1 MRESMIVSQLRPSG
15 VSDGRLLSAL
25 RRVAREKFVPVERR
39 AAAYIDRAVPIMPG
53 RAINPPLTTAL
64 LLNAADIAP
73 GDRVLI
79 VGSATGYAAAVAA
92 ALSSSVF
99 AIDADAALIDA
110 ARTAVPGVTFIVG
123 PLAEGLAAH
132 APYDAIVVDG
142 AIEAVPDALI
152 AQLAL
157 NGRLCCAI
165 SVPGLTRLAVGRRG
179 GAGFALAEFADSEAV
194 TLPGFALA
202 KAFVF

>member
-15 VSDGRLLSAL
+15 VSDSRLLSAL
-25 RRVAREKFVPVERR
+25 RLVARENFVPVERR
-39 AAAYIDRAVPIMPG
+39 AAAYIDRAVPITPG

-64 LLNAADIAP
+64 LLNAAAIGP

-79 VGSATGYAAAVAA
+79 VGSATGYAAAVASA
-92 ALSSSVF
+92 MSSSVF
-99 AIDADAALIDA
+99 AIDADAALVETARA
-110 ARTAVPGVTFIVG
+110 AVTGVTFAFG
-123 PLAEGLAAH
+123 ALAAGLAAH

-152 AQLAL
+152 AQLTPE
-157 NGRLCCAI
+157 GRLCCAI
-165 SVPGLTRLAVGRRG
+165 LVRGRARLAIGRRG

-202 KAFVF
+202 KEFVF